1 MVQEKIIKSLSKFK
15 GFLKQ
20 IVEHRH
26 INIFVFIWSFIFGI
40 LVSSFVL
47 VPPLFSLLLFIIFIA
62 IFVSYLLYLGKVPK
76 EISLLVILILAFSLG
91 TFRYAIKDFHI
102 SETPMNTGMIVSEI
116 ETREKNMRF
125 VFKSDNGEKVLVTTN
140 LYSDI
145 KYGDQIKI
153 DGKLEK
159 PGIIAES
166 DPPAGEASSG
176 REFDYGA
183 YLSKDDIYYTMNFV
197 QVNIISRD
205 NGNKIKSGLLKIKE
219 SFVNKMKSV
228 LVEPESSLLAG
239 LLVSGKQAL
248 PTSVIDEFK
257 RAGVVHIVV
266 LSGYNI
272 MIVAEFF
279 KDILSFL
286 SLRIASSVSIF
297 GIILFVLMTGASATV
312 VRAAIMALIAVSGKM
327 FGRGYSVHRALLVAG
342 FLMLLEN
349 PKILIFDPSF
359 QLSMLATLA
368 MIYAVPIVERYL
380 SRGTLVQWDKF
391 REILSATISTQIF
404 VLPFLL
410 YSMGNVSIVSLF
422 SNILI
427 LAFVPYTMLVGFIA
441 TTLAYMNSI
450 LALPF
455 TYASHLLLSWIL
467 SVAHLFGALSWA
479 SISVSSFPAW
489 VMLAMYVF
497 YIWFLMFLHKKEN
510 STQPF

>member
-1 MVQEKIIKSLSKFK
+1 MDIK
-15 GFLKQ
+15 FLL
-20 IVEHRH
+20 EHRH
-26 INIFVFIWSFIFGI
+26 LNIFVFIWSFIFGI
-40 LVSSFVL
+40 LVASIVHIQ
-47 VPPLFSLLLFIIFIA
+47 PLFALL
-62 IFVSYLLYLGKVPK
+62 IFVVVLGIFAGEKILHN
-76 EISLLVILILAFSLG
+76 EISKAILIIILSLFAFGLG
-91 TFRYAIKDFHI
+91 ILRFDIKDFHL
-102 SETPMNTGMIVSEI
+102 SETPVFTGVIVSEPEI
-116 ETREKNMRF
+116 REKNMRF
-125 VFKSDNGEKVLVTTN
+125 VFQSDNGEKVLVSTN

-145 KYGDQIKI
+145 RYGDKIKI

-166 DPPAGEASSG
+166 DSG

-183 YLSKDDIYYTMNFV
+183 YLSKDDIYYTMNFA
-197 QVNIISRD
+197 QVNVISHD
-205 NGNKIKSGLLKIKE
+205 NGNPIKAMLLKIKE
-219 SFVNKMKSV
+219 SFINKMKSIFS
-228 LVEPESSLLAG
+228 EPQASLLAG

-248 PTSVIDEFK
+248 PTSILDEFK

-327 FGRGYSVHRALLVAG
+327 FGRSYSAPRALLVAG
-342 FLMLLEN
+342 FFMLIEN

-359 QLSMLATLA
+359 QLSMLATIA
-368 MIYAVPIVERYL
+368 MIYAVPIVDRYL
-380 SRGTLVQWDKF
+380 SRGALAKWDKF

-410 YSMGNVSIVSLF
+410 YSMGNISVVSLF

-441 TTLAYMNSI
+441 TTLAYMSSV
-450 LALPF
+450 LAFPF
-455 TYASHLLLSWIL
+455 TYISHLLLSWIL
-467 SVAHLFGALSWA
+467 FVANTLGNLSLA
-479 SISVSSFPAW
+479 SINVSSFPLW
-489 VMLAMYVF
+489 GMMVV
-497 YIWFLMFLHKKEN
+497 YIIYLVTLRRLSPPVRSGN
-510 STQPF
+510 SLQSFPNSN

>member
-1 MVQEKIIKSLSKFK
+1 MDIKSL
-15 GFLKQ
+15 L
-20 IVEHRH
+20 EHRH

-40 LVSSFVL
+40 LVSSFVYIA
-47 VPPLFSLLLFIIFIA
+47 PLFSLLMLVISVAIFI
-62 IFVSYLLYLGKVPK
+62 SQRLYLGKVEG
-76 EISLLVILILAFSLG
+76 EIMILVLLILAFSLG
-91 TFRYAIKDFHI
+91 ALRYAIKDFHM
-102 SETPMNTGMIVSEI
+102 EEMPVFTGIVVSEP
-116 ETREKNMRF
+116 EVREKNIRF
-125 VFKSDNGEKVLVTTN
+125 VFKSDNGEKVLVSTN

-145 KYGDQIKI
+145 KYGDEIKI

-159 PGIIAES
+159 PGIIETS
-166 DPPAGEASSG
+166 DAG
-176 REFDYGA
+176 RPFDYGA
-183 YLSKDDIYYTMNFV
+183 YLSKDDIYYTMSFA
-197 QVNIISRD
+197 QVNVISRD
-205 NGNKIKSGLLKIKE
+205 NGSAVKAGLLKIKG

-248 PTSVIDEFK
+248 PASVIDEFK

-279 KDILSFL
+279 KRILSFL

-342 FLMLLEN
+342 FLMLVEN

-368 MIYAVPIVERYL
+368 MIYVSPIVETYIVKWSVL
-380 SRGTLVQWDKF
+380 RGLGEAWEMKQ
-391 REILSATISTQIF
+391 ILSATISTQIF

-410 YSMGNVSIVSLF
+410 YSMGNVSVVSLI

-427 LAFVPYTMLVGFIA
+427 LVFIPYTMLVGFIA
-441 TTLAYMNSI
+441 TILTYASSI
-450 LALPF
+450 FALPF
-455 TYASHLLLSWIL
+455 TYVSHLLLSWIL
-467 SVAHLFGALSWA
+467 SVAHLFGNLSWA
-479 SISVSSFPAW
+479 SINVSSSPIW
-489 VMLAMYVF
+489 VMLALYVF
-497 YIWFLMFLHKKEN
+497 YVWFLTFLYKKEN
-510 STQPF
+510 STLPF